1 MFSYA
6 NTFAFYLT
14 DRAAHSPD
22 TGRSRAAKALIEA
35 AVSDAS
41 CISKASASARAVERS
56 TQAKRSCCPGR
67 AWPTTSWDR
76 RVTNPTMGYPAV
88 KERFQQRQKDLREA
102 RDALPRDY
110 TLELATRRI
119 MDLEAQVKRLEET
132 NGLLLDQFRR
142 WQYNAFANNIRM
154 DLLALEKPLPE
165 VDRAGKPRKKKT
177 KK

>member
-1 MFSYA
+1 MPKKIITKA
-6 NTFAFYLT
+6 TLPKIMRELDRWEGKLT
-14 DRAAHSPD
+14 WPLFCERV
-22 TGRSRAAKALIEA
+22 AKVLN
-35 AVSDAS
+35 VAS
-41 CISKASASARAVERS
+41 ISKH
-56 TQAKRSCCPGR
+56 
-67 AWPTTSWDR
+67 
-76 RVTNPTMGYPAV
+76 TMYLYPAV

-177 KK
+177 KKLFQDIYLK